1 MERAKVLEPDLKRQ
15 VYNEMCLLK
24 PLPSIYYQDFI
35 AANQEARADNLIK
48 ADKRKDQLNHLR
60 NDIRTF
66 KQTNKLDKVIVI
78 WNANTERFAD
88 LINGKLIKSFKFF
101 LINYNFLLL
110 K

>member
-15 VYNEMCLLK
+15 VYNEMCQLR